1 MLKKWIALLLSTAFV
16 LAACHSPV
24 YNQTAGNV
32 ADVKIK
38 AADAR
43 LKSDNDAK
51 PTPPLVVKQGPYVD
65 TTPVSL
71 ASQPTWLSN
80 HIVLRGDS
88 LPFSYYSRIIS
99 SGANSNVL
107 TKYQPGM
114 DSTVN
119 TSMSYSG
126 TVKGALDLLAART
139 GYSYTV
145 HNNSINW
152 QAWVTKTFDV
162 AFMPGSSD
170 YMMGKKGGGAGTSST
185 TATGASVSS
194 YVSSDESDSEYS
206 SLSGKLSI
214 WDDLEKTITQLLTPE
229 GKVIVS
235 QATTSVTIRDKPS
248 TVELIGQYITNM
260 NNNLTRQVLVKVQV
274 LQVQLENDYTFGIN
288 WNMIISAF
296 HNSPFIING
305 NYGTPVSISTFTPQ
319 NNTTPGVT
327 ALPQLGL
334 NNASEDNANK
344 IGQIPFYTIL
354 FNALNQQG
362 KTSVVTEPRVVCLN
376 NQVSVIRIVNS
387 VGYLAS
393 VQNTTLAGTTGAS
406 AVNTVTSQLTPG
418 TVVTGLTLY
427 ILPRILKQNVYLQVN
442 ADLST
447 AEPFTTVSSGG
458 QNATSIQV
466 PNITEKHF
474 NQRSVIKSGDTLI
487 LSGFRQVSNTANAN
501 QFVTSQALG
510 GKGSQQLNTETIVL
524 ITPFILPGSA

>member
-1 MLKKWIALLLSTAFV
+1 
-16 LAACHSPV
+16 
-24 YNQTAGNV
+24 
-32 ADVKIK
+32 
-38 AADAR
+38 
-43 LKSDNDAK
+43 
-51 PTPPLVVKQGPYVD
+51 
-65 TTPVSL
+65 
-71 ASQPTWLSN
+71 
-80 HIVLRGDS
+80 
-88 LPFSYYSRIIS
+88 
-99 SGANSNVL
+99 
-107 TKYQPGM
+107 
-114 DSTVN
+114 
-119 TSMSYSG
+119 
-126 TVKGALDLLAART
+126 
-139 GYSYTV
+139 
-145 HNNSINW
+145 
-152 QAWVTKTFDV
+152 
-162 AFMPGSSD
+162 
-170 YMMGKKGGGAGTSST
+170 MGKKGGGAGTSST
-185 TATGASVSS
+185 TASGASVSS

-206 SLSGKLSI
+206 SLSGKLSV

-235 QATTSVTIRDKPS
+235 QATTSVTVRDKPS
-248 TVELIGQYITNM
+248 TVELIGQYISNM

-288 WNMIISAF
+288 WNAVISAF
-296 HNSPFIING
+296 HNSPFVING

-319 NNTTPGVT
+319 TNTAAGTTV
-327 ALPQLGL
+327 LPQLGL

-344 IGQIPFYTIL
+344 IGQIPYYTIL

-393 VQNTTLAGTTGAS
+393 VQNTTLAGTSSAS

-458 QNATSIQV
+458 ASGTSIQV